1 MQIAVRLKIMVTAMA
16 PVVGALACA
25 ALLSACASAPRNFA
39 AVSLDTP
46 AASFTNGR
54 VMFLLK
60 DENGTPMTR
69 TRVDMSWE
77 TPQFYKTSA
86 FTDFNG
92 QVTFKGVPEVAEV
105 SIDHPGGN
113 FTRTLI
119 VPQQGMVQMPVIL
132 DTYGEN
138 AMIRYRE
145 STPLDVQRAQ
155 QQQ

>member
-1 MQIAVRLKIMVTAMA
+1 MLA
-16 PVVGALACA
+16 GALICA
-25 ALLSACASAPRNFA
+25 ALVTACASAPRNFA
-39 AVSLDTP
+39 PVSLDTP
-46 AASFTNGR
+46 AVQFTNGR
-54 VMFLLK
+54 IMFLLK

-69 TRVDMSWE
+69 TRVDLSWE

-86 FTDFNG
+86 FTDTNG

-119 VPQQGMVQMPVIL
+119 VPQQGMTQLPVIL

-138 AMIRYRE
+138 ALTLYRQ
-145 STPLDVQRAQ
+145 STPPDVQRAAQ
-155 QQQ
+155 Q